1 MENQDVTMND
11 VERALCDKFHLKVA
25 SPDEDGYWTV
35 TDRDPVLV
43 AKKVKL
49 PKHRGTDLSAL
60 ILQAKAEQETR
71 QQKTPIITVVE
82 TVVEP
87 EPVVETVEPLA
98 DRMISTVEEDETED
112 EPEEE
117 EEEAPSN
124 VVSLRRAVL
133 TEDDLTVPP
142 SVLKDVILDDTGKK
156 VRKAPVAKKTPKH
169 RDNRFARAYRTILEN
184 PELTV
189 AEQAEIAGVTPA
201 MAVWYEIVLRSLYKI
216 IYEKYGDDV
225 IPMLPKLIKK

>member
-1 MENQDVTMND
+1 MEDQDVPTND
-11 VERALCDKFHLKVA
+11 VARELAVQYPHLKIEP
-25 SPDEDGYWTV
+25 PDEDGFWTV
-35 TDRDPVLV
+35 TDRDPELR

-49 PKHRGTDLSAL
+49 PKHRGLDVSVLVH
-60 ILQAKAEQETR
+60 QAISDQKAR
-71 QQKTPIITVVE
+71 QQKTPILT
-82 TVVEP
+82 
-87 EPVVETVEPLA
+87 VVETVEPLA
-98 DRMISTVEEDETED
+98 DRIISTVEEDETED

-156 VRKAPVAKKTPKH
+156 VRKTPVAKKTPKH

-184 PELTV
+184 PELTMT
-189 AEQAEIAGVTPA
+189 EQAAIAGVTPA
-201 MAVWYEIVLRSLYKI
+201 MHGWYEIVLRSLYKI